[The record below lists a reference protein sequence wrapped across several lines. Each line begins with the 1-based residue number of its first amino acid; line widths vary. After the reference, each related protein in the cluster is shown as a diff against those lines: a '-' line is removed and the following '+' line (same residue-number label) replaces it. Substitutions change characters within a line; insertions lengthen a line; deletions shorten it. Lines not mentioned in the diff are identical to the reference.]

1 MQYDVI
7 VVGASFAGASAAMQ
21 LVRARRTVLMIDAG
35 QPRNRFSEASHG
47 FLGQDGTPPHKIMA
61 IAVEQLMAYPSFEL
75 VVAYAEQ
82 ASADTDGASVTL
94 EDGRHF
100 RARRLILA
108 TGVRDELPAIPG
120 LQERWGQTVIH
131 CPYCHGYEVRDR
143 KLGVIATSPHS
154 AHQGILL
161 PDWGPTTYFTQGQF
175 EPEEAELKQM
185 LKRGV
190 VIERTPVVRI
200 LGSAPEIDAVE
211 LADGRTLAIGA
222 VFVGPR
228 VHMSSPLA
236 MQLGCAFE
244 QGPIGPYIHTD
255 DMRQTSVANVFA
267 AGDAALVFSN
277 GTMASASGV
286 MAGVSVHRS
295 LIIE

>member
-1 MQYDVI
+1 MYFDVI

-35 QPRNRFSEASHG
+35 QPRNRFSDASHG
-47 FLGQDGTPPHKIMA
+47 FLGQDGTPPHEIMA
-61 IAVEQLMAYPSFEL
+61 IAVEQLKAYPGFEL
-75 VVAYAEQ
+75 VVAHAEH
-82 ASADTDGASVTL
+82 ATADVHGTSVTL
-94 EDGRHF
+94 EDGRSFH
-100 RARRLILA
+100 ARRLILA
-108 TGVRDELPAIPG
+108 TGVRDELPPIPG
-120 LQERWGQTVIH
+120 LQERWGQTAIH

-154 AHQGILL
+154 VHQGIML

-175 EPEEAELKQM
+175 DPEEAELKQM

-190 VIERTPVVRI
+190 VIERTPVVKI
-200 LGSAPEIDAVE
+200 LGSAPNINAVE
-211 LADGRTLAIGA
+211 LADGRTVSIGA

-228 VHMSSPLA
+228 VHMSSSLA

-244 QGPIGPYIHTD
+244 QGPSGPYIRTD
-255 DMRQTSVANVFA
+255 EMRQTSAPNVFA

-277 GTMASASGV
+277 GTLASASGV

-295 LIIE
+295 LIMD